1 LTDAILLIAVT
12 SAVHSSGTL
21 ILLWSMIRYRP
32 RAERHFG
39 FMYDSTIITVLALTL
54 VALHLVEAGVW
65 AVFYLARGCF
75 TDLQTAVYFFTD
87 FLRHS
92 GLW

>member
-1 LTDAILLIAVT
+1 
-12 SAVHSSGTL
+12 
-21 ILLWSMIRYRP
+21 
-32 RAERHFG
+32 
-39 FMYDSTIITVLALTL
+39 MYDSTIITVLALTL